1 MSEFHRLRT
10 YLERRATF
18 TEEDF
23 AFLEPLFLPRA
34 FRAGEFFQR
43 AGDAVTHG
51 AFVATGCLRKY
62 IIDAKGKEHIVQFA
76 PENWW
81 VGEGPGVAPG
91 TLAQYSIDAIEDS
104 TLLLFD
110 AASHQRA
117 IQHIPAYAAGLS
129 RRSAAACR
137 GKGAADR
144 GRAQRVG
151 RRPLRGVPQTISIH
165 RAARSSIHARV
176 VSWRLAGDAQSH
188 PEEPIAQVDV
198 KCRPG
203 PRPAAGWMKALA
215 QLP

>member
-10 YLERRATF
+10 YLERRAAF

-23 AFLEPLFLPRA
+23 AFLESLFLPRA

-91 TLAQYSIDAIEDS
+91 TLAQYSIDAVEDS

-117 IQHIPAYAAGLS
+117 IQHIPAYAAGFRDGLQRHAVAKEQRIADALSASAEDRYEEFLRQYPSIALRVPQFMLASYLGVSPETLS
-129 RRSAAACR
+129 RIRKNRSR
-137 GKGAADR
+137 K
-144 GRAQRVG
+144 
-151 RRPLRGVPQTISIH
+151 
-165 RAARSSIHARV
+165 
-176 VSWRLAGDAQSH
+176 
-188 PEEPIAQVDV
+188 
-198 KCRPG
+198 
-203 PRPAAGWMKALA
+203 
-215 QLP
+215 

>member
-18 TEEDF
+18 TEDEF
-23 AFLEPLFLPRA
+23 AFLEPLFLPRTL
-34 FRAGEFFQR
+34 RAGEFLQR
-43 AGDAVTHG
+43 AGDAVTHS

-81 VGEGPGVAPG
+81 VGEGPGVASG

-117 IQHIPAYAAGLS
+117 IQHIPAYAAGFRDGLQRHAMAKEQRIANALS
-129 RRSAAACR
+129 ASAE
-137 GKGAADR
+137 DR
-144 GRAQRVG
+144 YEEFLKQYPSIAQRV
-151 RRPLRGVPQTISIH
+151 PQFMLASYLGVSPETLSRI
-165 RAARSSIHARV
+165 RKNRSR
-176 VSWRLAGDAQSH
+176 
-188 PEEPIAQVDV
+188 
-198 KCRPG
+198 K
-203 PRPAAGWMKALA
+203 
-215 QLP
+215 

>member
-23 AFLEPLFLPRA
+23 AFLEPLFLPRT

-117 IQHIPAYAAGLS
+117 IQHIPAYAAGFRDGLQRHAVAKEQRIADALSASAEDRYEEFLRQYPSIALRVPQFMLASYLGVSPETLS
-129 RRSAAACR
+129 RIRKNRSR
-137 GKGAADR
+137 K
-144 GRAQRVG
+144 
-151 RRPLRGVPQTISIH
+151 
-165 RAARSSIHARV
+165 
-176 VSWRLAGDAQSH
+176 
-188 PEEPIAQVDV
+188 
-198 KCRPG
+198 
-203 PRPAAGWMKALA
+203 
-215 QLP
+215 

>member
-23 AFLEPLFLPRA
+23 AFLEPLFLPRTL
-34 FRAGEFFQR
+34 RAGEFLQR

-117 IQHIPAYAAGLS
+117 IQHIPAYAAGL
-129 RRSAAACR
+129 RDGLQRHAVAKEQRIADALSASAE
-137 GKGAADR
+137 DR
-144 GRAQRVG
+144 YEEF
-151 RRPLRGVPQTISIH
+151 LRQYPSIALRVPQFMLASYLGVSPETLSRI
-165 RAARSSIHARV
+165 RKNRSR
-176 VSWRLAGDAQSH
+176 
-188 PEEPIAQVDV
+188 
-198 KCRPG
+198 K
-203 PRPAAGWMKALA
+203 
-215 QLP
+215 

>member
-23 AFLEPLFLPRA
+23 AFLEPLFLPRTL
-34 FRAGEFFQR
+34 RAGEFLQR

-91 TLAQYSIDAIEDS
+91 TLAQYSIDAVEDS

-117 IQHIPAYAAGLS
+117 IQHIPAYAAGL
-129 RRSAAACR
+129 RDGLQRHAVAKEQRIADALSASAE
-137 GKGAADR
+137 DR
-144 GRAQRVG
+144 YEEF
-151 RRPLRGVPQTISIH
+151 LRQYPSIALRVPQFMLASYLGVSPETLSRI
-165 RAARSSIHARV
+165 RKNRSR
-176 VSWRLAGDAQSH
+176 
-188 PEEPIAQVDV
+188 
-198 KCRPG
+198 K
-203 PRPAAGWMKALA
+203 
-215 QLP
+215 

>member
-10 YLERRATF
+10 YLERRAAF

-23 AFLEPLFLPRA
+23 AFLESLFLPRA

-91 TLAQYSIDAIEDS
+91 TLAQYSIDAVEDS

-117 IQHIPAYAAGLS
+117 IQHIPAYAAGFRDGLQRHAAAKEQRIVDALSESAEERYEAFLKKYPTIALRVPQFMLASYLGVSPETLS
-129 RRSAAACR
+129 RIRKGRS
-137 GKGAADR
+137 
-144 GRAQRVG
+144 
-151 RRPLRGVPQTISIH
+151 LT
-165 RAARSSIHARV
+165 
-176 VSWRLAGDAQSH
+176 
-188 PEEPIAQVDV
+188 
-198 KCRPG
+198 
-203 PRPAAGWMKALA
+203 
-215 QLP
+215 